1 MYRGEWR
8 RAARERPP
16 QVRQPHGQHR
26 PVRVRLSRR
35 FAWRMRAA
43 PVRRPLLLVLGFAA
57 LIAIGTLI
65 LLLPVSARGPGTDP
79 LTALFTATSAVCV
92 TGLVIVDTGTYWSPF
107 GQVVIAA
114 LMQVGGLGFM
124 IGVTA
129 LRVLFGRR
137 PNLRERLVL
146 QETGVLS
153 RLGGGRALIVQTIA
167 FALVCEAVGA
177 LLLWLRLAPRYGSVQ
192 GLWYA
197 IFHAVSAF
205 TNGSFDLF
213 GGFRSLGDFRQDP
226 ALLLTIAALI
236 ALGGL
241 SVVTVTDLG
250 RARHWRRLSLDSKVV
265 LLGTA
270 ILLVGGTVLLLLTE
284 WGNESSFG
292 TLPLGHRVVNAL
304 LHATAARTA
313 GFATWDLATADE
325 RTLFFML
332 GLMFLGGAPGSMA
345 GGIKLTTAA
354 VLIAAV
360 VSTLRGRPEATL
372 LERRIAAPQVG
383 QALAVTLLAFLLIAN
398 VALAISLI
406 ETGGPRVP
414 FLHVL
419 FDVTSA
425 FGTVGFS
432 TGLPPA
438 SSAATKLLLVAT
450 MFIGRL
456 GPVTFALALTDRGRE
471 ERYRLPVEP
480 LRIG

>member
-1 MYRGEWR
+1 MRLPLGAPR
-8 RAARERPP
+8 
-16 QVRQPHGQHR
+16 HI
-26 PVRVRLSRR
+26 RVQLSRR
-35 FAWRMRAA
+35 FAWRLRAA
-43 PVRRPLLLVLGFAA
+43 PLRRPLLLVAGFAL
-57 LIAIGTLI
+57 LIAIGTLA
-65 LLLPVSARGPGTDP
+65 LLLPFSARNTHSDP

-92 TGLVIVDTGTYWSPF
+92 TGMVVVDTGTYWSPF

-129 LRVLFGRR
+129 LRALFGRR

-146 QETGVLS
+146 QETGAITGLA
-153 RLGGGRALIVQTIA
+153 GGRALILQTV
-167 FALVCEAVGA
+167 ALALACETIGA
-177 LLLWLRLAPRYGSVQ
+177 LILWIRLTPRYGVGE
-192 GLWYA
+192 GLWFA

-213 GGFRSLGDFRQDP
+213 GSFRSLSDYQHDP

-241 SVVTVTDLG
+241 SVVTMLDL
-250 RARHWRRLSLDSKVV
+250 ARVRGWRRLTLDSKVV

-270 ILLVGGTVLLLLTE
+270 ILLVGGTALLLLTE
-284 WGNESSFG
+284 SGNDASFG
-292 TLPLGHRVVNAL
+292 TLPLVDRVVNAL
-304 LHATAARTA
+304 FHATASRTA
-313 GFATWDLATADE
+313 GFATWDLARADE
-325 RTLFFML
+325 RSLFFLL

-345 GGIKLTTAA
+345 GGIKLTTVA

-360 VSTLRGRPEATL
+360 MSTLRGQPDATL
-372 LERRIAAPQVG
+372 LKRRIAGPQVG
-383 QALAVTLLAFLLIAN
+383 QALAVTLLAFLLIVN

-406 ETGGPRVP
+406 EGRRLGIP

-432 TGLPPA
+432 TGLPPQA
-438 SSAATKLLLVAT
+438 HAATKLLLVAM
-450 MFIGRL
+450 MFVGRL
-456 GPVTFALALTDRGRE
+456 GPVTVALALTARRSD

-480 LRIG
+480 MRIG